1 MATSQSERS
10 PYDAPGG
17 GGSGGGGAGGKFRK
31 KPYRRHQA
39 TPYDRPPVAFRNAG
53 AVPGVGGGAG
63 DGWLRRIVDPAQR
76 LLAAGAHRLFAS
88 VFRKRLTQPP
98 TPPPP
103 RPQPP
108 EADRDERDK
117 RQETVLLG
125 ISREQKVAISE
136 VQQPASTS
144 EGGCF
149 TELEKVLKQ
158 KTFTRSEIDRL
169 TALLHARTA
178 DIHVADEGRKS
189 EDLPSKSFNGKEEVS
204 DIIGQD
210 NGSESRLTKTHVLD
224 EDVASPAELAK
235 AYMGSRPPKVAPSIP
250 GTRTQTI
257 REDSTIFTQSQQA
270 LKSPVVSLVP
280 RSSPR
285 LGALENGYMTPRSR
299 GRSAIYSMARTPYS
313 RVLPT
318 PAKSVEPVADGHR
331 GPSSSQAWEHGRV
344 SGSNNALKRRSSIF
358 ENDIGSVG
366 PIRRIRQKPNLLS
379 QRNWSLP
386 VSGGG
391 VTQVSDHPSPS
402 QKLLSLGEKNNFTDQ
417 SVDNEDSDIPVRN
430 MASTSS
436 KSTEMASKILQQL
449 DKIVSPPKERA
460 SDLKLA
466 SDAREAISQKPDK
479 VEQNGPSN
487 FSFSNIAAVNGL
499 GDTVLSKKKD
509 VVGPVKSVD
518 SNSMNFLVHLA
529 SRPNGGFKMSAH
541 EDFFDLDDDGHSSE
555 MLTCTSVEGRE
566 KQDTSAVDCKQ
577 AAAEAVKVDKSLSIS
592 EVNASA
598 RVLKEKSDVGTNDLL
613 SSGGTSASL
622 SFSSVPV
629 ASTDVQSDVQATQT
643 TSKFDK
649 TGSERQSNAVS
660 SVVGFVDK
668 MASSTEQN
676 AVPTTFG
683 GFGLNN
689 GSAMEANKVSP
700 FSFPSSS
707 SFGGSNPKFGI
718 SSDTKSESSS
728 SFFSVATV
736 PAVTAKV
743 PEFNKTD
750 DKKDLK
756 DGVVSAT
763 PEPTSLGSG
772 ATSSASTAF
781 TFGLPPKSMTSNQ
794 RVSSPISAELN
805 ATVTQKPSSG
815 LSFTSTCNGTS
826 IDVQTSTSAPTAG
839 LSMSTA
845 APSFPAS
852 SIFKIGSSVS
862 TLVSPA
868 ATTPSVSP
876 GEAKTKVDT
885 DSGNVTSNL
894 FSAPSSANA
903 TTGSGIFGLR
913 PPASTST
920 LETKKEGTSLFDAA
934 NGSSQLSASASGT
947 AVPALT
953 QSASLQSG
961 SSAASFSF
969 GLSGNTGSPMFGS
982 SSAPKLFSGPS
993 FGMSSASSS
1002 EANSVSTGSS
1012 TTSNAFASWQS
1023 STLPVFGTSAA
1034 SQSTSFSFG
1043 APAASSSQ
1051 IFGSSGSTSSSSSTV
1066 FGATSMTTA
1075 SIGPPIFGTSSNLSA
1090 STGPSIFGS
1099 TNASSASSMFGSTS
1113 APPTFG
1119 STAPSGNNDQM
1130 NAEDSMAEDTVVAT
1144 TPSVPAFGQKPTS
1157 PQPSAGYMFN
1167 LPTSAAKPFQ
1177 FGSQQ
1182 NLSTP
1187 LNPFMASGSL
1197 DLGGGSTPPTPNPF
1211 MASGSLDLGG
1221 GSTLPMPNPFMASG
1235 SLDLGVGSTLPMPN
1249 PFMAS
1254 GSLDLGVGSTLP
1266 TPNPFMASG
1275 SLDLGLGST
1284 PPLPNPFM
1292 ASGSLDLSG
1301 GGSFSL
1307 GTIAGDKSGRKI
1319 IKVKHK
1325 QRRK

>member
-39 TPYDRPPVAFRNAG
+39 TPYDRPPAAFRNAG

-103 RPQPP
+103 PPQPP
-108 EADRDERDK
+108 EAVRDERDK
-117 RQETVLLG
+117 QQETVLG

-149 TELEKVLKQ
+149 TELEKILKQ

-417 SVDNEDSDIPVRN
+417 SVDNEDSDNPVRN

-598 RVLKEKSDVGTNDLL
+598 RVLKEKSDVGTNYLL

-707 SFGGSNPKFGI
+707 SFGGSTPKFGI

-794 RVSSPISAELN
+794 PVSSPISAELN

-815 LSFTSTCNGTS
+815 LSFTSTRNGTS

-1043 APAASSSQ
+1043 APATSSSQ

-1090 STGPSIFGS
+1090 STGSSIFGS

-1144 TPSVPAFGQKPTS
+1144 TPSVPAFGQKPIS

-1167 LPTSAAKPFQ
+1167 LPPSAAKPFQ

-1187 LNPFMASGSL
+1187 PNPFMASGRL
-1197 DLGGGSTPPTPNPF
+1197 DLGGGSTPPT
-1211 MASGSLDLGG
+1211 L
-1221 GSTLPMPNPFMASG
+1221 NPFMASG
-1235 SLDLGVGSTLPMPN
+1235 SLDLGVGSTLPTPN
-1249 PFMAS
+1249 LFMAS

-1275 SLDLGLGST
+1275 SLDLGVDST

-1307 GTIAGDKSGRKI
+1307 GTAGDKSGRKI